1 MPNIL
6 VVDDEL
12 SMRQF
17 LTHLFQR
24 DGHSIRVAENGRAA
38 MAMLRQQS
46 ADVMISDVKMP
57 DMGGIDLLR
66 AAREL
71 HPDIEVIMM
80 TAFSNEE
87 TAHEAFML
95 GAFDF
100 VHKPF
105 DNDLLKE
112 KVARALQKIS
122 IVREK
127 EALQAENEALIKGQ
141 RARGRLGN
149 IIGKSDRMQSVYQ
162 MIETVAQVQSTV
174 LITGESGTGK
184 ELVARAIHDL
194 SPRAHKP
201 FVSVNCGAF
210 TETLLESELFG
221 YTKGSF
227 TGATANRKGLFEAAE
242 QGTIFLDE
250 VGEMSAAMQV
260 KLLRVLQERKVRPVG
275 AHEETDV
282 NTRVIAATNRELAAL
297 VKDGTFREDLFYRI
311 SVIPMELP
319 PLRDR
324 GADIVE
330 LTEHFIEKYCMQ
342 TGRATSISPQAL
354 RLLENYYWPG
364 NVRELEHTIER
375 AVALEKTDTIQPE
388 RLPEQVTNYD
398 PARVA
403 SELELPSD
411 GLNLTAHLDQLE
423 KTYVLEALRRTDGNQ
438 TNAADLLKMS
448 VRSLRHLL
456 DKHGIRGLTAQ
467 MRDERRTSDP
477 SPRRRASDPYPRRRA
492 EDLDEQPDGS
502 EQAASAGEGS

>member
-1 MPNIL
+1 MANIL
-6 VVDDEL
+6 IVDDEL
-12 SMRQF
+12 GMRQF

-24 DGHSIRVAENGRAA
+24 DGHSTRTAENGRQA
-38 MAMLRQQS
+38 MEMLRQQP
-46 ADVMISDVKMP
+46 ADVVISDVKMP
-57 DMGGIDLLR
+57 DMGGIELLH

-71 HPDIEVIMM
+71 QPNIEVIMM
-80 TAFSNEE
+80 TAFANEG
-87 TAHEAFML
+87 TAHEAFKL

-100 VHKPF
+100 VTKPF
-105 DNDLLKE
+105 DNDLLRE
-112 KVARALQKIS
+112 KVSRALKQIS
-122 IVREK
+122 LRD
-127 EALQAENEALIKGQ
+127 ENEVLIKGQ
-141 RARGRLGN
+141 RARGNLSN
-149 IIGKSDRMQSVYQ
+149 IIGQSDQMQAVYQ

-194 SPRAHKP
+194 SPRAQKP

-250 VGEMSAAMQV
+250 IGETSPAMQV

-275 AHEETDV
+275 AHEETEV
-282 NTRVIAATNRELAAL
+282 NTRVIAATNRDLSAM
-297 VKDGTFREDLFYRI
+297 VKDGIFREDLFYRV
-311 SVIPMELP
+311 SVIPMVLP

-324 GADIVE
+324 GADIAE
-330 LTEHFIEKYCMQ
+330 LADHFVQKYCQ
-342 TGRATSISPQAL
+342 ITGRRLGLSPQAL

-364 NVRELEHTIER
+364 NVRELEHSIER

-388 RLPEQVTNYD
+388 RLPEQVTKYNPD
-398 PARVA
+398 RVA
-403 SELELPSD
+403 SELTLPAE
-411 GLNLTAHLDQLE
+411 GINLTAHLDQLE
-423 KTYVLEALRRTDGNQ
+423 KTYVLEALHRTDGNQ
-438 TNAADLLKMS
+438 TNAADLLQMS

-467 MRDERRTSDP
+467 MRDERRTSDAV
-477 SPRRRASDPYPRRRA
+477 PRRRAGDPYPRRRD
-492 EDLDEQPDGS
+492 EDFEDPPNASG
-502 EQAASAGEGS
+502 QAARAGES